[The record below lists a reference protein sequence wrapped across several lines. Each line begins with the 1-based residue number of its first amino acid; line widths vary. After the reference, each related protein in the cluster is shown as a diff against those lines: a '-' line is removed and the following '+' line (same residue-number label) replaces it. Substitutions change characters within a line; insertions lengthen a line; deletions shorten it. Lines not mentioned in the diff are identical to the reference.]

1 MRLYILAAFVL
12 LGLSSSAQYYYKDIL
27 GTKETEDLIK
37 TYEKNKVSHVV
48 LTAYDAQNTK
58 SDDFLV
64 EQLFSTGTHTLTT
77 ITRSNVN
84 NQSQLKSFMDD
95 RGFVTKT
102 IDSNNTVVT
111 TTLYDYNSAGQ
122 LVSSTSTSSDTSQ
135 NNSSEQHFWQYLNNK
150 PVKLVRIKDHSDTTY
165 VDLKTD
171 ENGNVF
177 EEQEIHKGLK
187 AEPVYYYYDGNNR
200 LTDIVRYNAR
210 AKRLLPEYMFEY
222 SSSNQII
229 QKITIPANNSN
240 YLIWR
245 YQYDNRGLKTK
256 EYIYN
261 KQKQLTGKIEYRYS
275 FS

>member
-171 ENGNVF
+171 ENGNVS

-261 KQKQLTGKIEYRYS
+261 KQKQLTGKIEYQYS